1 MNLPILESTSELS
14 CEAKEEVES
23 LTLRLAKTQQQLT
36 IIENKLRYALKNKS
50 KKRPRVKLDQ
60 NALILDLLK
69 YVQVEGSG
77 NADGRDSNDKEEHE
91 SNTDHSD

>member
-1 MNLPILESTSELS
+1 MNLPILE
-14 CEAKEEVES
+14 K
-23 LTLRLAKTQQQLT
+23 
-36 IIENKLRYALKNKS
+36 NKLRYAVKNKS

-69 YVQVEGSG
+69 YVQVKGSG
-77 NADGRDSNDKEEHE
+77 NGDGGDSNDKEEHE